1 MIANLFSLLP
11 APLKMKIFVTMQ
23 KFALISKLILDIL
36 LLLLILFRK
45 IMKLS
50 IWLVVYIPFAEQ
62 IVAM

>member
-1 MIANLFSLLP
+1 MIASLFSLLQT
-11 APLKMKIFVTMQ
+11 PLKMKIFVTMQ

-50 IWLVVYIPFAEQ
+50 IWLVVYIPFIEQ